1 MRDVSDGLSERVRTY
16 EGPLLG
22 YAQRLTGC
30 AETARDVVQD
40 TLLRWMSADRSRL
53 NGNETAWLF
62 TVCRNRAL
70 DVIRSRARER
80 PAGDLAAAQTATRG
94 RGVVGRGEESSEPSS
109 GARTPLDADGL
120 RGEVV
125 SRIGARPDPSQASA
139 ADAASAREEQ
149 ARALAELARLPA
161 NQQEVLVL
169 RFQCG
174 LSYKE
179 IAEVTGLNI
188 GYVGYLMHVG
198 LKTLR
203 ERLGEE
209 GLARRDV

>member
-1 MRDVSDGLSERVRTY
+1 MTEAAVPGIGDGLTDRIRTY

-40 TLLRWMSADRSRL
+40 TLLRWMSQDRSRL
-53 NGNETAWLF
+53 NGNEAAWLF

-70 DVIRSRARER
+70 DVIRSRSRER
-80 PAGDLAAAQTATRG
+80 PAGDLAAARG
-94 RGVVGRGEESSEPSS
+94 RGDEVRGPLSGGRESSDG
-109 GARTPLDADGL
+109 GATGGALASP
-120 RGEVV
+120 V
-125 SRIGARPDPSQASA
+125 SDRPERSQASA
-139 ADAASAREEQ
+139 AEEAVAHEEQ
-149 ARALAELARLPA
+149 ARARAELARLPA

-179 IAEVTGLNI
+179 IAEVTGLTV

-203 ERLGEE
+203 DRLGE
-209 GLARRDV
+209 